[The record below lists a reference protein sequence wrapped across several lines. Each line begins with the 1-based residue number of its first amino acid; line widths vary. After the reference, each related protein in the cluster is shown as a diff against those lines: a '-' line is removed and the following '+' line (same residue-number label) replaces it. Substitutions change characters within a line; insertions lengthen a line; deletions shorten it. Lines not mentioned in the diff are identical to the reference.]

1 MERRIPMMKRKRE
14 EHEED
19 ESVRKK
25 SLKDTDLGKLLNFS
39 LYMMS
44 KLESDDEKQ
53 LKRMVQ
59 LAVDVDD
66 AFVNIWR
73 GLESQEN
80 EYEKVEKFVILMN
93 FRFDMVSTSDAVP
106 QMFVIVYE

>member
-1 MERRIPMMKRKRE
+1 
-14 EHEED
+14 
-19 ESVRKK
+19 
-25 SLKDTDLGKLLNFS
+25 
-39 LYMMS
+39 
-44 KLESDDEKQ
+44 
-53 LKRMVQ
+53 MVQ
-59 LAVDVDD
+59 LAVDVDN